1 MSSLAFNAAPFDY
14 DNTDSNNTETNNID
28 RKRLMKNKTIKRK
41 PSTPTKQ
48 NVESMLKQINQ
59 YKSMGDDY
67 DDDENISDFKP
78 PPKPL
83 SRTQLND
90 SPNINLPN
98 SNSHNS
104 NSHNSNSHN
113 SNSHNSNSHNNNSP
127 NSPDTHL
134 NQHDD
139 VDVENFQNLPTLV
152 ADDYYRQYVPYFDR
166 INESGNGGLSKDDLL
181 KKLDYMIHL
190 LEEQQETKTN
200 TVTEEVI
207 LYSFLGVFVIF
218 VLDSFARASKYV
230 R

>member
-14 DNTDSNNTETNNID
+14 DNTDTNNTDTID
-28 RKRLMKNKTIKRK
+28 RKRLIKNKTIKRK
-41 PSTPTKQ
+41 PPVKQ

-59 YKSMGDDY
+59 YKSIDD
-67 DDDENISDFKP
+67 DDDENMSVFKP

-83 SRTQLND
+83 SRTQIND
-90 SPNINLPN
+90 YPN
-98 SNSHNS
+98 SNSPNSHNS
-104 NSHNSNSHN
+104 NSSNSH
-113 SNSHNSNSHNNNSP
+113 

-166 INESGNGGLSKDDLL
+166 INETGNGGLSKDDLL

>member
-14 DNTDSNNTETNNID
+14 DNTDTNNTDTID

-41 PSTPTKQ
+41 PPAKQ

-59 YKSMGDDY
+59 YKSM
-67 DDDENISDFKP
+67 DDDDDQNMSDFKP

-83 SRTQLND
+83 SRTQIND
-90 SPNINLPN
+90 SVN
-98 SNSHNS
+98 SNSP
-104 NSHNSNSHN
+104 
-113 SNSHNSNSHNNNSP
+113 NNNSP
-127 NSPDTHL
+127 NSHNSPDTHL
-134 NQHDD
+134 IQHDD

>member
-1 MSSLAFNAAPFDY
+1 MSSLAFNAAPFNNDS
-14 DNTDSNNTETNNID
+14 NTDKNTDIQSSINIASNNIVSNNIE

-41 PSTPTKQ
+41 V
-48 NVESMLKQINQ
+48 NVENMMKQINQ
-59 YKSMGDDY
+59 YKSI
-67 DDDENISDFKP
+67 DDDDNEISNFNP
-78 PPKPL
+78 PPKPVL
-83 SRTQLND
+83 RSQ
-90 SPNINLPN
+90 N
-98 SNSHNS
+98 SSEIEQHTT
-104 NSHNSNSHN
+104 
-113 SNSHNSNSHNNNSP
+113 
-127 NSPDTHL
+127 PDVYSSTEQ
-134 NQHDD
+134 NDD
-139 VDVENFQNLPTLV
+139 VDVENFQNLPSLV

-166 INESGNGGLSKDDLL
+166 INESGNGGVSKDDLV

>member
-14 DNTDSNNTETNNID
+14 DNTDTNNTDSID
-28 RKRLMKNKTIKRK
+28 KKRLMKNKTIKRK
-41 PSTPTKQ
+41 PSTPAKQ

-59 YKSMGDDY
+59 YKSMDD
-67 DDDENISDFKP
+67 DDDENMSDFKP

-83 SRTQLND
+83 SRTQIND
-90 SPNINLPN
+90 SHNINSPN
-98 SNSHNS
+98 SNSS
-104 NSHNSNSHN
+104 
-113 SNSHNSNSHNNNSP
+113 NNNSP
-127 NSPDTHL
+127 NSHNSPDS

>member
-14 DNTDSNNTETNNID
+14 DNNTDKKTDLHSSNNIEK
-28 RKRLMKNKTIKRK
+28 KRLMKNKTIKRK
-41 PSTPTKQ
+41 V
-48 NVESMLKQINQ
+48 NVENMMKQINQ
-59 YKSMGDDY
+59 YKSM
-67 DDDENISDFKP
+67 DDDENDISNFNP

-83 SRTQLND
+83 LRSQ
-90 SPNINLPN
+90 N
-98 SNSHNS
+98 SSEMEQYTT
-104 NSHNSNSHN
+104 
-113 SNSHNSNSHNNNSP
+113 
-127 NSPDTHL
+127 PDVSSSTE
-134 NQHDD
+134 QTDD
-139 VDVENFQNLPTLV
+139 VDVENFQNLPSLV

-166 INESGNGGLSKDDLL
+166 INESGNGGVGKDDLI

>member
-14 DNTDSNNTETNNID
+14 DNNTDKNTDLHASNNNIEK
-28 RKRLMKNKTIKRK
+28 KRLMKNKTIKRK
-41 PSTPTKQ
+41 V
-48 NVESMLKQINQ
+48 NVENMMKQINQ
-59 YKSMGDDY
+59 YKSM
-67 DDDENISDFKP
+67 DDDENEISNFNP

-83 SRTQLND
+83 LRKNDGGEIQRGTQEQT
-90 SPNINLPN
+90 P
-98 SNSHNS
+98 SNEQ
-104 NSHNSNSHN
+104 
-113 SNSHNSNSHNNNSP
+113 P
-127 NSPDTHL
+127 
-134 NQHDD
+134 DD
-139 VDVENFQNLPTLV
+139 VDVENFQNLPSLV

-166 INESGNGGLSKDDLL
+166 INESGNGGVSKDDLV